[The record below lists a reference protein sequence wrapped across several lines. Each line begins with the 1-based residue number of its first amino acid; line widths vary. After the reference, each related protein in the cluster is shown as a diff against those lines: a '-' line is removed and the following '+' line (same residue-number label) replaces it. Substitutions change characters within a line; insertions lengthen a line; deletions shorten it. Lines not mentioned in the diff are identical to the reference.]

1 VLRIFNLFR
10 IAWNHIRRSPY
21 QAMSAILVL
30 TLTFF
35 VISFVAGILY
45 VSESAIKYFESK
57 PQVTFF
63 LKDTVKKDAVDK
75 LISNFKNDPVI
86 SGVKYVSK
94 EDALKLYRKQFE
106 KDPLLL
112 EMVTASILPASIE
125 VSTQDVTNLQT
136 VYETYKNNSSVEEVI
151 FQKDIVQNLS
161 RWTRVVRIVGFGYIG
176 FHLIL
181 SFFVIMTIISMK
193 IAIKKEEIEI
203 LGLLGATRSYIRT
216 PFILEGMFYGFIGST
231 ISSLLFLILGGIGWM
246 KFSGFLAG
254 MNFLSFDP
262 MIILLYISVMT
273 AFGLLLGWFSSML
286 AVFRFLK

>member
-1 VLRIFNLFR
+1 LFR
-10 IAWNHIRRSPY
+10 IAWTHIRRSPY
-21 QAMSAILVL
+21 QAMSAVLVL

-63 LKDTVKKDAVDK
+63 IKDTVKKDAVDK
-75 LISNFKNDPVI
+75 LISNIKQNPVV
-86 SGVKYVSK
+86 SSVKYVSK

-125 VSTQDVTNLQT
+125 VSTLEVGNLQN
-136 VYETYKNNSSVEEVI
+136 VYEEYKNNPSVEEVV

-161 RWTRVVRIVGFGYIG
+161 KWTRVVRLVGIGYIS

-203 LGLLGATRSYIRT
+203 LQLLGATRSYIRM
-216 PFILEGMFYGFIGST
+216 PFILEGMIYGFVGS
-231 ISSLLFLILGGIGWM
+231 IFSSMMFLIISFFAWSQ
-246 KFSGFLAG
+246 FSGFLSG
-254 MNFLSFDP
+254 MNFVNFDP
-262 MIILLYISVMT
+262 AIIILYLSIMT
-273 AFGLLLGWFSSML
+273 VFGLLLGWFSSML

>member
-1 VLRIFNLFR
+1 LFR
-10 IAWNHIRRSPY
+10 IAWTHIRRSPY
-21 QAMSAILVL
+21 QALSAVLVL

-45 VSESAIKYFESK
+45 VSENAIRYFESK

-63 LKDTVKKDAVDK
+63 LKDTVKQGDVDK
-75 LISNFKNDPVI
+75 LISGLKNDSVV
-86 SGVKYVSK
+86 SSVKYVSK
-94 EDALKLYRKQFE
+94 DDALKLYRKQFE

-125 VSTQDVTNLQT
+125 VSTVDVSNLQT
-136 VYETYKNNSSVEEVI
+136 VYDEYKNNSSVEEVV

-161 RWTRVVRIVGFGYIG
+161 KWTNVVRIIGIGYIS

-203 LGLLGATRSYIRT
+203 LQLLGATRSYIRT
-216 PFILEGMFYGFIGST
+216 PFILEGMFYGFVGST
-231 ISSLLFLILGGIGWM
+231 IASVVFIFAVFMTLT
-246 KFSGFLAG
+246 KFSGVLSG
-254 MNFLSFDP
+254 MNFLNFDP
-262 MIILLYISVMT
+262 MIIVLYFGVMT
-273 AFGLLLGWFSSML
+273 VFGLLLGWFSSML